1 MPNEG
6 TNPGVLA
13 DSLVL
18 RPCAR
23 CGERKPPAAFYSNP
37 ASICKRCQNRAS
49 RFSNQ
54 CRRAALAHL
63 IALHPNEYRRLLAAE
78 RARRDPS
85 LSDMVGGGQDAA

>member
-6 TNPGVLA
+6 TNPGVPAGSLA
-13 DSLVL
+13 L

-23 CGERKPPAAFYSNP
+23 CGGRKPPAAFYRNP
-37 ASICKRCQNRAS
+37 ASICKQCQNRAS

-78 RARRDPS
+78 RARRDLS
-85 LSDMVGGGQDAA
+85 LSDLAGGGADAA